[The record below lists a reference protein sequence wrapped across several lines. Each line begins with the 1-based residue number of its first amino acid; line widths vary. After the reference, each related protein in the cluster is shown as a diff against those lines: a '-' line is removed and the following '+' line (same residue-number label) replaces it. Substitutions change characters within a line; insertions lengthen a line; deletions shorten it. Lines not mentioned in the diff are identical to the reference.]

1 MQINTKN
8 FGELIID
15 EETVINFRNGL
26 PGFEDEHEFV
36 ILNNWDTED
45 PVVFMWLQSTRNAEL
60 AFVISIPFFLLRGDY
75 EFEIPEKV
83 CSEMGITDSEDVGVY
98 TVCTIQENV
107 ENMTFN
113 LASPIVVNIKE
124 REAVQLILDDTRY
137 GTQEKKYKLV

>member
-1 MQINTKN
+1 M
-8 FGELIID
+8 
-15 EETVINFRNGL
+15 
-26 PGFEDEHEFV
+26 
-36 ILNNWDTED
+36 
-45 PVVFMWLQSTRNAEL
+45 
-60 AFVISIPFFLLRGDY
+60 LRGDY

-137 GTQEKKYKLV
+137 GTQEKI

>member
-60 AFVISIPFFLLRGDY
+60 AFVISIPFFATWRL
-75 EFEIPEKV
+75 
-83 CSEMGITDSEDVGVY
+83 
-98 TVCTIQENV
+98 
-107 ENMTFN
+107 
-113 LASPIVVNIKE
+113 
-124 REAVQLILDDTRY
+124 
-137 GTQEKKYKLV
+137 